1 LAAPRWVAIDSST
14 DRREWAAALA
24 RAHERGLAG
33 ATAQPEVREVI
44 DQSWRRSARA
54 HVDPIGG
61 IAPLVMSEEEA
72 AAHWDDSPLRV
83 AEPILHELLADVGTA
98 GQQVVL
104 VCDADGTMLWIDGE
118 QRVLD
123 EATAIHLE
131 RGSRWSEDSA
141 GTNAMGTALAAGHS
155 LQVFS
160 AEHFA
165 VPVHEWTC
173 SAAPVRDPETGETLG
188 VLDLSGELA
197 TAHPHSLALVE
208 AAARMIEAGLAGK
221 AAERAAALRERY
233 DGRLRGG
240 GAVDPRY
247 VRRGAVDPREPMA
260 NEGRPRSGAVNK
272 GRPRPLALSSAAG
285 RIIETAA
292 PELSGRRLAIPREG
306 GEVGR
311 ELGLSLVAER
321 VDGGGFLIW
330 EAGRSLPAG
339 AASLEASFLGRDGAL
354 VRGGG
359 RSVVLSPRHSELLC
373 LLALAPEGVGAERL
387 ALQLYGEFGK
397 PVTARAEL
405 SRLRRVLPGAIAAN
419 PYRLAVELRD
429 DRAQVEELL
438 GTGRI
443 AEALERYPGPLLPTS
458 EVPLIVE
465 ARQRLDDGLREAI
478 LGSGSADLLWAWLAN
493 PSGEDD
499 VEACR
504 ALVAHLGGE
513 DPRRPAAISR
523 LRRLLSPA
531 G

>member
-1 LAAPRWVAIDSST
+1 MAAPRWVAIDSST
-14 DRREWAAALA
+14 DRREWAATLS

-61 IAPLVMSEEEA
+61 IAPLVMSGDEA
-72 AAHWDDSPLRV
+72 AARWDDSPLRL
-83 AEPILHELLADVGTA
+83 AEPILRELLADVGTA

-118 QRVLD
+118 QSVLD
-123 EATAIHLE
+123 QATAVHLE
-131 RGSRWSEDSA
+131 RGSRWSEESA

-165 VPVHEWTC
+165 VSVHEWTC

-208 AAARMIEAGLAGK
+208 AVARMIEAGLAG
-221 AAERAAALRERY
+221 ASAERAAALRERHA
-233 DGRLRGG
+233 GRLRGG
-240 GAVDPRY
+240 AV
-247 VRRGAVDPREPMA
+247 
-260 NEGRPRSGAVNK
+260 
-272 GRPRPLALSSAAG
+272 ALSSSG
-285 RIIETAA
+285 GLIVETGID
-292 PELSGRRLAIPREG
+292 ELRGRRLAIPREG

-339 AASLEASFLGRDGAL
+339 TPVLEANLLGRDGAL
-354 VRGGG
+354 VTGGG
-359 RSVVLSPRHSELLC
+359 HSVVLSPRHSEILC
-373 LLALAPEGVGAERL
+373 LLALAPEGLGAERL

-405 SRLRRVLPGAIAAN
+405 SRLRRALPGAIVAN

-429 DRAQVEELL
+429 DRAVVEDLL
-438 GTGRI
+438 AAGRI
-443 AEALERYPGPLLPTS
+443 GEALERYPGPLLPTS
-458 EVPLIVE
+458 EVPLVVE

-478 LGSGSADLLWAWLAN
+478 LASGSTDLLWSWLAN

-504 ALVAHLGGE
+504 ALIARLDPK

-523 LRRLLSPA
+523 LRRVLSP
-531 G
+531 

>member
-1 LAAPRWVAIDSST
+1 VAAPRWVAIDSST
-14 DRREWAAALA
+14 DRRQWAAALA

-61 IAPLVMSEEEA
+61 IAPLVMSGDEA
-72 AAHWDDSPLRV
+72 AARWDDSPLRL
-83 AEPILHELLADVGTA
+83 AEPILRELLADVGTA

-118 QRVLD
+118 QSVL
-123 EATAIHLE
+123 EAATAVHLE

-208 AAARMIEAGLAGK
+208 AAARMIEAGLAGA
-221 AAERAAALRERY
+221 AAERAAILRERHG
-233 DGRLRGG
+233 GRLRGG
-240 GAVDPRY
+240 AV
-247 VRRGAVDPREPMA
+247 
-260 NEGRPRSGAVNK
+260 
-272 GRPRPLALSSAAG
+272 ALSSAG
-285 RIIETAA
+285 GLIVESGID
-292 PELSGRRLAIPREG
+292 ELRGRRLAIPAEG

-330 EAGRSLPAG
+330 EAGRSLAAG
-339 AASLEASFLGRDGAL
+339 EGTELRASFLGRDAAIVGAR
-354 VRGGG
+354 VGGATGRGAGG
-359 RSVVLSPRHSELLC
+359 MAAAGAGGVALSPRHSEILFLLS
-373 LLALAPEGVGAERL
+373 LAPEGIGAERL

-405 SRLRRVLPGAIAAN
+405 SRLRRALPGAIVAN
-419 PYRLAVELRD
+419 PYRLAVNLSD
-429 DRAQVEELL
+429 DRAEVEALL
-438 GTGRI
+438 AAGRI

-458 EVPLIVE
+458 EVALVVE

-478 LGSGSADLLWAWLAN
+478 LASGSADLLWAWLGN

-499 VEACR
+499 LEACR
-504 ALVAHLGGE
+504 ALVARLPGN

-523 LRRLLSPA
+523 LRRLLSPTTR

>member
-1 LAAPRWVAIDSST
+1 MASPQWVAIDSST
-14 DRREWAAALA
+14 DRRKWARKLA

-54 HVDPIGG
+54 HVDPISGV
-61 IAPLVMSEEEA
+61 APLVMSEEEA
-72 AAHWDDSPLRV
+72 TAAWEGSPLRV
-83 AEPILHELLADVGTA
+83 AEPILRELLADVGAA

-118 QRVLD
+118 QGVLE

-131 RGSRWSEDSA
+131 RGSGWSEDRA

-208 AAARMIEAGLAGK
+208 AAARMIEAELATA
-221 AAERAAALRERY
+221 AAERAMALRERY
-233 DGRLRGG
+233 GDRLWGGGRDGGQPAAGG
-240 GAVDPRY
+240 GAAG
-247 VRRGAVDPREPMA
+247 RGGPV
-260 NEGRPRSGAVNK
+260 
-272 GRPRPLALSSAAG
+272 ALSSPGG
-285 RIIETAA
+285 RIVESAA
-292 PELSGRRLAIPREG
+292 PELRGRRLAIPREG

-321 VDGGGFLIW
+321 LGADGDADGGYLIW
-330 EAGRSLPAG
+330 RAGRTLPAG
-339 AASLEASFLGRDGAL
+339 AAALEVSMLGRDGAL
-354 VRGGG
+354 VRAGG
-359 RSVVLSPRHSELLC
+359 RSVALSPRHSEILC
-373 LLALAPEGVGAERL
+373 LLTLAPAGIGAERL

-405 SRLRRVLPGAIAAN
+405 SRLRRALPGAIAAN
-419 PYRLAVELRD
+419 PYRPAVELRD
-429 DRAQVEELL
+429 DRSEVEALL
-438 GTGRI
+438 AAGRI
-443 AEALERYPGPLLPTS
+443 GEALDRYPGPLLPGS
-458 EVPLIVE
+458 EVPLVEE
-465 ARQRLDDGLREAI
+465 ARRRLDDGLREAI
-478 LGSGSADLLWAWLAN
+478 LASGSTELLEGWLRN

-504 ALVAHLGGE
+504 ALVARLGGS

-523 LRRLLSPA
+523 LRRLLSPS

>member
-14 DRREWAAALA
+14 DRREWAATLS

-61 IAPLVMSEEEA
+61 IAPLVMSGDEA
-72 AAHWDDSPLRV
+72 AARWDDSPLRL
-83 AEPILHELLADVGTA
+83 AEPILRELLADVGTA

-118 QRVLD
+118 QDVLD
-123 EATAIHLE
+123 EATAVHLE
-131 RGSRWSEDSA
+131 RGSRWSEESA

-165 VPVHEWTC
+165 VSVHEWTC

-208 AAARMIEAGLAGK
+208 AAARMIEAELTRAS
-221 AAERAAALRERY
+221 AERAAALRERH
-233 DGRLRGG
+233 GGLLRGG
-240 GAVDPRY
+240 AV
-247 VRRGAVDPREPMA
+247 
-260 NEGRPRSGAVNK
+260 
-272 GRPRPLALSSAAG
+272 ALSSSG
-285 RIIETAA
+285 GLIVETGVD
-292 PELSGRRLAIPREG
+292 ELRGRRLAIPREG

-330 EAGRSLPAG
+330 EAGHSLPAG
-339 AASLEASFLGRDGAL
+339 AAALEASLLGRDGAL
-354 VRGGG
+354 IAGGG
-359 RSVVLSPRHSELLC
+359 RSVVLSPRHSEILC
-373 LLALAPEGVGAERL
+373 LLALAPEGLGAERL

-405 SRLRRVLPGAIAAN
+405 SRLRRALPGAIGAN

-429 DRAQVEELL
+429 DRAMVEDLL
-438 GTGRI
+438 AAGRI
-443 AEALERYPGPLLPTS
+443 GEALERYAGPLLPTS
-458 EVPLIVE
+458 EVPLVVE

-478 LGSGSADLLWAWLAN
+478 LASGSADLLWSWLAN

-504 ALVAHLGGE
+504 ALISRLGTE

-523 LRRLLSPA
+523 LRRLLSP
-531 G
+531 

>member
-1 LAAPRWVAIDSST
+1 MDAGT
-14 DRREWAAALA
+14 DRRQWARTLR

-54 HVDPIGG
+54 QVDPLGG
-61 IAPLVMSEEEA
+61 PAPLVISAAEA
-72 AAHWDDSPLRV
+72 AARWERSPLRV
-83 AEPILHELLADVGTA
+83 AEPILRELLADVGAA

-118 QRVLD
+118 PGVLE
-123 EATAIHLE
+123 EATSIHLE

-165 VPVHEWTC
+165 VAVHEWTC
-173 SAAPVRDPETGETLG
+173 SAAPVRDPETGETIG

-208 AAARMIEAGLAGK
+208 AAARMIEAELRVAS
-221 AAERAAALRERY
+221 AERAAALRERY
-233 DGRLRGG
+233 GERLRGG
-240 GAVDPRY
+240 TGAGG
-247 VRRGAVDPREPMA
+247 RGTAGGGA
-260 NEGRPRSGAVNK
+260 IALGTSG
-272 GRPRPLALSSAAG
+272 G
-285 RIIETAA
+285 RIIESAD
-292 PELSGRRLAIPREG
+292 PELRGRRLEIPHEG

-311 ELGLSLVAER
+311 ELGLSLIAEPLGDR
-321 VDGGGFLIW
+321 AAPDGDPSGFLIW
-330 EAGRSLPAG
+330 KAGRSLPAG
-339 AASLEASFLGRDGAL
+339 GAGAEPLRASLLGRDEAL
-354 VRGGG
+354 VADGG
-359 RSVVLSPRHSELLC
+359 RSVALSRRHSEILC
-373 LLALAPEGVGAERL
+373 LLALAPEGLGAERL

-405 SRLRRVLPGAIAAN
+405 SRLRRALPGAIAAN
-419 PYRLAVELRD
+419 PYRLTLELSD
-429 DRAQVEELL
+429 DRSEVEELL
-438 GTGRI
+438 AAGRI
-443 AEALERYPGPLLPTS
+443 GEALARYPGPLLPGS
-458 EVPLIVE
+458 EAPLVVE

-478 LGSGSADLLWAWLAN
+478 LAFGSADLLAAWLRN

-504 ALVAHLGGE
+504 ALVARLDGT
-513 DPRRPAAISR
+513 DPRRPAALSR
-523 LRRLLSPA
+523 LRRLLSPQR
-531 G
+531 